1 MFFISLGTNV
11 VNGRTLLQEAL
22 RSLAAQ
28 FPLRRVS
35 TVTSSPALNPAHPA
49 YLNAVASFDNPAGLT
64 ADDINCRLKEI
75 EKSLLRLPCPAS
87 GCVAIDLDL
96 VILNGEIL
104 RPKDYERSYFAI
116 PYSQCNNQ

>member
-11 VNGRTLLQEAL
+11 VNGRTLLRQAL

-35 TVTSSPALNPAHPA
+35 TVTSSPALNPAHPS
-49 YLNAVASFDNPAGLT
+49 YLNAVASFDNPEGLT
-64 ADDINCRLKEI
+64 ADVINSRLKEI
-75 EKSLLRLPCPAS
+75 EKALLRCPCPAS

-96 VILNGEIL
+96 VILDGCVL
-104 RPKDYERSYFAI
+104 RPKDYERPYFAL
-116 PYSQCNNQ
+116 PYSQCKNQ